1 MARHRTPVLRYLLL
15 LFIAVPVVE
24 MWLLIE
30 VGSAIGAWPTIGLV
44 LLTAVVGVSLLRR
57 EGLKTLIR
65 GNRRLE
71 QGELPAREMLDG
83 LVIAVSGAMFLTPG
97 FVTDFV
103 GLIGLLPFTRS
114 LLVSRLLAS
123 GNLEIFSGGLAGT
136 HQGST
141 RDEKIIE
148 AEYWRDDNN
157 PKGP

>member
-123 GNLEIFSGGLAGT
+123 GNLEIVSGGLAGT